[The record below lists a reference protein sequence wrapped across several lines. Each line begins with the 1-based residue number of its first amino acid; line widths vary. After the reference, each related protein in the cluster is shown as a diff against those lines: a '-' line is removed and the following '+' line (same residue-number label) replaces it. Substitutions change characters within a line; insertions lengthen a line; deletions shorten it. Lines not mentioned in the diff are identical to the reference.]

1 MAPSSNG
8 DSSKPPKLSAR
19 LSEAFL
25 RPAKPRKDEPEED
38 PDPDRILSP
47 SERKAAMGTINAAEA
62 KWSKGGLILSGALAI
77 FLPVYVSASHS
88 TGKVANKTISSI
100 SITNQA
106 LLLGGVVLLF
116 CLLGLIALRRR
127 RRTLLVF
134 TFFIIGFA
142 YTLVFPP
149 LGFALILLGGWL
161 MLRAYRIQKYGTANA
176 KMAAREAATR
186 PPRRER
192 KAAAAAP
199 PKPTG
204 YKAPTSNKRYTP
216 KAQTRKKIAKPS
228 E

>member
-1 MAPSSNG
+1 MVPSSNG

-19 LSEAFL
+19 LSETFL
-25 RPAKPRKDEPEED
+25 RPAKPRNEPPAD
-38 PDPDRILSP
+38 PEPDRILSP
-47 SERKAAMGTINAAEA
+47 SERKAAMGTINAVEA
-62 KWSKGGLILSGALAI
+62 KWSKGGLILAGALAI
-77 FLPVYVSASHS
+77 FLPVYVSASHT
-88 TGKVANKTISSI
+88 TGKAANKTISSI
-100 SITNQA
+100 SVTNQA

-116 CLLGLIALRRR
+116 CLLGFIALRRR

-216 KAQTRKKIAKPS
+216 KAPTRKKIAKPS